1 MTMYTIGLTG
11 GIGTGKSE
19 VLSILRDLGAS
30 TVEADLLAHELYSP
44 GKPAWQDIIETF
56 GSGILTAEQQI
67 NRKKLGE
74 IVFADRNKLS
84 KLNQIV
90 HPRIFDHLKELIEEQ
105 KMAGTRLLVIE
116 AAVLIEAEWT
126 EMVDSVWV
134 VQASKGI
141 IIKRLKEKT
150 TLTEEQITQRINA
163 QISDAQRQEKANEIL
178 TNNGDKSDLRDQ
190 VRKLIIANNLNQE

>member
-1 MTMYTIGLTG
+1 MYTIGLTG

-30 TVEADLLAHELYSP
+30 TVEADLLAHEIYSP
-44 GKPAWQDIIETF
+44 GKPAWQDIIDTF
-56 GSGILTAEQQI
+56 GSGILTPEQQI

-116 AAVLIEAEWT
+116 AAVLIEAKWT

-141 IIKRLKEKT
+141 IINRLKEKT

>member
-30 TVEADLLAHELYSP
+30 TVQADLLAHEIYSP
-44 GKPAWQDIIETF
+44 GKPAWQDIIHTF
-56 GSGILTAEQQI
+56 GSEILTAEQQI

-74 IVFADRNKLS
+74 IVFADKNKLS

-90 HPRIFDHLKELIEEQ
+90 HPRIFEHLKELIEKQE
-105 KMAGTRLLVIE
+105 MAGVRLLVIE

-134 VQASKGI
+134 VKASRSI
-141 IIKRLKEKT
+141 IIDRLKGKT
-150 TLTEEQITQRINA
+150 TLSEKQINQRINA
-163 QISDAQRQEKANEIL
+163 QISDAKRQEKANEII
-178 TNNGDKSDLRDQ
+178 TNNGDKSELRDQ

>member
-1 MTMYTIGLTG
+1 MYTIGLTG

-30 TVEADLLAHELYSP
+30 TVEADLLAHEIYSP
-44 GKPAWQDIIETF
+44 GKPAWQDIIDTF
-56 GSGILTAEQQI
+56 GSSILTAEQQI

-74 IVFADRNKLS
+74 IVFANKNKLS

-90 HPRIFDHLKELIEEQ
+90 HPRMFEHLKDFIEEQ
-105 KMAGTRLLVIE
+105 KIAGVRLLVIE
-116 AAVLIEAEWT
+116 AAVLIEAGWT

-134 VQASKGI
+134 VKASKGTI
-141 IIKRLKEKT
+141 INRLKKKT
-150 TLTEEQITQRINA
+150 TLTEKQITQRINA

-190 VRKLIIANNLNQE
+190 VRELIIANNLNQE

>member
-44 GKPAWQDIIETF
+44 GKPAWQDIIDTF

-163 QISDAQRQEKANEIL
+163 QISDRQRQEKANEIL

>member
-1 MTMYTIGLTG
+1 MYTIGLTG

-19 VLSILRDLGAS
+19 VLSILRELGAS

-116 AAVLIEAEWT
+116 AAVLIEAKWT

-141 IIKRLKEKT
+141 IINRLKEKT

-163 QISDAQRQEKANEIL
+163 QISDRQRQEKANEIL

>member
-30 TVEADLLAHELYSP
+30 TVQADLLAHEIYSP
-44 GKPAWQDIIETF
+44 GKPAWQDIIHTF
-56 GSGILTAEQQI
+56 GSEILTAEQQI

-74 IVFADRNKLS
+74 IVFADKNKLS

-90 HPRIFDHLKELIEEQ
+90 HPRIFEHLKELIEKQE
-105 KMAGTRLLVIE
+105 MAGVRLLVIE
-116 AAVLIEAEWT
+116 AAILIEAEWT
-126 EMVDSVWV
+126 EIVDSVWV
-134 VQASKGI
+134 VKASKSI
-141 IIKRLKEKT
+141 IIDRLKGKT
-150 TLTEEQITQRINA
+150 TLSEKQITQRINA
-163 QISDAQRQEKANEIL
+163 QISDAKRQEKANEII
-178 TNNGDKSDLRDQ
+178 TNNGDKSELRDQ

>member
-30 TVEADLLAHELYSP
+30 TVQADLLAHEIYSP
-44 GKPAWQDIIETF
+44 GKPAWQDIIHTF
-56 GSGILTAEQQI
+56 GSEILTAEQQI

-74 IVFADRNKLS
+74 IVFADKNKLS

-90 HPRIFDHLKELIEEQ
+90 HPRIFEHLKELIEKQE
-105 KMAGTRLLVIE
+105 MAGVRLLVIE

-134 VQASKGI
+134 VKASRSI
-141 IIKRLKEKT
+141 IIDRLKGKT
-150 TLTEEQITQRINA
+150 TLSEKQITQRINA
-163 QISDAQRQEKANEIL
+163 QISDAKRQEKANEII
-178 TNNGDKSDLRDQ
+178 TNNGDKSELRDQ

>member
-1 MTMYTIGLTG
+1 MYTIGLTG

-30 TVEADLLAHELYSP
+30 TVEADLLAHEIYSP
-44 GKPAWQDIIETF
+44 GKPAWQDIIDTF
-56 GSGILTAEQQI
+56 GSGILTPEQQI

-105 KMAGTRLLVIE
+105 KMVGTRLLVIE
-116 AAVLIEAEWT
+116 AAVLIEAKWT

-141 IIKRLKEKT
+141 IINRLKEKT

>member
-30 TVEADLLAHELYSP
+30 TVQADLLAHEIYSP
-44 GKPAWQDIIETF
+44 GKPAWQDIIHTF
-56 GSGILTAEQQI
+56 GSQILTAEQQI

-74 IVFADRNKLS
+74 IVFADKNKLS

-90 HPRIFDHLKELIEEQ
+90 HPRIFEHLKELIEKQE
-105 KMAGTRLLVIE
+105 MAGVRLLVIE
-116 AAVLIEAEWT
+116 AAILIEAEWT

-134 VQASKGI
+134 VKASKSI
-141 IIKRLKEKT
+141 IIDRLKGKT
-150 TLTEEQITQRINA
+150 TLSEKQITQRINA
-163 QISDAQRQEKANEIL
+163 QISDAKRQEKANEII
-178 TNNGDKSDLRDQ
+178 TNNGDKSELRDQ

>member
-30 TVEADLLAHELYSP
+30 TVQADLLAHEIYSP
-44 GKPAWQDIIETF
+44 GKPAWQDIIHTF
-56 GSGILTAEQQI
+56 GSEILTAEQQI

-74 IVFADRNKLS
+74 IVFADKNKLS

-90 HPRIFDHLKELIEEQ
+90 HPRIFEHLKELIEKQE
-105 KMAGTRLLVIE
+105 MAGVRLLVIE

-134 VQASKGI
+134 VKASKSI
-141 IIKRLKEKT
+141 IIDRLKGKT
-150 TLTEEQITQRINA
+150 TLSEKQITQRINA
-163 QISDAQRQEKANEIL
+163 QISDAKRQEKANEII
-178 TNNGDKSDLRDQ
+178 TNNGDKSELRDQ

>member
-30 TVEADLLAHELYSP
+30 TVEADLLAHEIYSP
-44 GKPAWQDIIETF
+44 GKPAWQDIIDTF
-56 GSGILTAEQQI
+56 GSGILTAEHQI

-105 KMAGTRLLVIE
+105 KLAGTMVLVFE
-116 AAVLIEAEWT
+116 AAVLIEAKWT

>member
-30 TVEADLLAHELYSP
+30 TVEADLLAHEIYSP
-44 GKPAWQDIIETF
+44 GKPAWQDIIDTF
-56 GSGILTAEQQI
+56 GSGILTPEQQI

-105 KMAGTRLLVIE
+105 KMVGTRLLVIE
-116 AAVLIEAEWT
+116 AAVLIEAKWT

-141 IIKRLKEKT
+141 IINRLKEKT

>member
-19 VLSILRDLGAS
+19 VLSILHDLGAS
-30 TVEADLLAHELYSP
+30 TVQADLLAHEIYSP
-44 GKPAWQDIIETF
+44 GKPAWQDIIHTF
-56 GSGILTAEQQI
+56 GSEILTAEQQI

-74 IVFADRNKLS
+74 IVFADKNKLS

-90 HPRIFDHLKELIEEQ
+90 HPRIFEHLKELIEKQE
-105 KMAGTRLLVIE
+105 MAGVRLLVIE
-116 AAVLIEAEWT
+116 AAILIEAEWT

-134 VQASKGI
+134 VKTSRSI
-141 IIKRLKEKT
+141 IIDRLKGKT
-150 TLTEEQITQRINA
+150 TLSEKQITQRINA
-163 QISDAQRQEKANEIL
+163 QISDAKRQEKANEII
-178 TNNGDKSDLRDQ
+178 TNNGDKSELRDQ

>member
-30 TVEADLLAHELYSP
+30 TVQADLLAHETYAP
-44 GKPAWQDIIETF
+44 GKPAWQDIIHTF
-56 GSGILTAEQQI
+56 GSQILTAEQQI

-74 IVFADRNKLS
+74 IVFADKNKLS

-90 HPRIFDHLKELIEEQ
+90 HPRIFEHLKELIEKQE
-105 KMAGTRLLVIE
+105 MAGVRLLVIE
-116 AAVLIEAEWT
+116 AAILIEAEWT
-126 EMVDSVWV
+126 EIVDSVWV
-134 VQASKGI
+134 VKASKSI
-141 IIKRLKEKT
+141 IIDRLKGKT
-150 TLTEEQITQRINA
+150 TLSEKQITQRINA
-163 QISDAQRQEKANEIL
+163 QISDAKRQEKANEII
-178 TNNGDKSDLRDQ
+178 TNNGDKSELRDQ

>member
-30 TVEADLLAHELYSP
+30 TVQADLLAHEIYSP
-44 GKPAWQDIIETF
+44 GKPAWQDIIHTF
-56 GSGILTAEQQI
+56 GSEILTAEQQI

-74 IVFADRNKLS
+74 IVFADKNKLS

-90 HPRIFDHLKELIEEQ
+90 HPRIFEHLKELIEKQE
-105 KMAGTRLLVIE
+105 MAGVRLLVIE
-116 AAVLIEAEWT
+116 AAILIEAEWT
-126 EMVDSVWV
+126 EIVDSVWV
-134 VQASKGI
+134 VKASRSI
-141 IIKRLKEKT
+141 IIDRLKGKT
-150 TLTEEQITQRINA
+150 TLSEKQINQRINA
-163 QISDAQRQEKANEIL
+163 QISDAKRQEKANEII
-178 TNNGDKSDLRDQ
+178 TNNGDKSELRDQ

>member
-30 TVEADLLAHELYSP
+30 TVQADLLAHEIYSP
-44 GKPAWQDIIETF
+44 GKPAWQDIIHTF
-56 GSGILTAEQQI
+56 GSEILTAEHQI

-74 IVFADRNKLS
+74 IVFADKNKLS

-90 HPRIFDHLKELIEEQ
+90 HPRIFERLKELIEKQE
-105 KMAGTRLLVIE
+105 MAGVRLLVIE
-116 AAVLIEAEWT
+116 AAILIEAEWT
-126 EMVDSVWV
+126 EIVDSVWV
-134 VQASKGI
+134 VKASKSI
-141 IIKRLKEKT
+141 IIDRLKGKT
-150 TLTEEQITQRINA
+150 TLSEKQITQRINA
-163 QISDAQRQEKANEIL
+163 QISDAKRQEKANEII
-178 TNNGDKSDLRDQ
+178 TNNGDKSELRNQ

>member
-30 TVEADLLAHELYSP
+30 TVQADLLAHEIYSP
-44 GKPAWQDIIETF
+44 GKPAWQDIIHTF
-56 GSGILTAEQQI
+56 GSEILTAEHQI

-74 IVFADRNKLS
+74 IVFADKNKLS

-90 HPRIFDHLKELIEEQ
+90 HPRIFEHLKELIEKQE
-105 KMAGTRLLVIE
+105 MAGVRLLVIE
-116 AAVLIEAEWT
+116 AAILIEAEWT

-134 VQASKGI
+134 VKASRSI
-141 IIKRLKEKT
+141 IIDRLKGKT
-150 TLTEEQITQRINA
+150 TLSEKQINQRINA
-163 QISDAQRQEKANEIL
+163 QISDAKRQEKANEII
-178 TNNGDKSDLRDQ
+178 TNNGDKSELRDQ

>member
-30 TVEADLLAHELYSP
+30 TVQADLLAHEIYSP
-44 GKPAWQDIIETF
+44 GKPAWQDIIHTF
-56 GSGILTAEQQI
+56 GSEIITAEQQI

-74 IVFADRNKLS
+74 IVFADKNKLS

-90 HPRIFDHLKELIEEQ
+90 HPRIFEHLKELIEKQE
-105 KMAGTRLLVIE
+105 MAGVRLLVIE
-116 AAVLIEAEWT
+116 AAILIEAEWT
-126 EMVDSVWV
+126 EIVDSVWV
-134 VQASKGI
+134 VKASKSI
-141 IIKRLKEKT
+141 IIDRLKGKT
-150 TLTEEQITQRINA
+150 TLSEKQITQRINA
-163 QISDAQRQEKANEIL
+163 QISDAKRQEKANEII
-178 TNNGDKSDLRDQ
+178 TNNGDKSELRDQ

>member
-1 MTMYTIGLTG
+1 MYTIGLTG

-19 VLSILRDLGAS
+19 VLSILCDLGAS
-30 TVEADLLAHELYSP
+30 TVEADLLAHEIYSP
-44 GKPAWQDIIETF
+44 GKPAWQDIIDTF

-74 IVFADRNKLS
+74 IVFTDRNKLS

-116 AAVLIEAEWT
+116 AAVLIEAKWT

-141 IIKRLKEKT
+141 IINRLKEKT

>member
-30 TVEADLLAHELYSP
+30 TVQADLLAHEIYSP
-44 GKPAWQDIIETF
+44 GKPAWQDIIHTF
-56 GSGILTAEQQI
+56 GSEILTAEHQI

-74 IVFADRNKLS
+74 IVFADKNKLS

-90 HPRIFDHLKELIEEQ
+90 HPRIFEHLKELIEKQE
-105 KMAGTRLLVIE
+105 MAGVRLLVIE
-116 AAVLIEAEWT
+116 AAILIEAEWT

-134 VQASKGI
+134 VKASKSI
-141 IIKRLKEKT
+141 IIDRLKGKT
-150 TLTEEQITQRINA
+150 TLSEKQITQRINA
-163 QISDAQRQEKANEIL
+163 QISDAKRQEKANEII
-178 TNNGDKSDLRDQ
+178 TNNGDKSELRDQ

>member
-30 TVEADLLAHELYSP
+30 TVQADLLAHEIYSP

-90 HPRIFDHLKELIEEQ
+90 HPRIFEHLKELIEKQE
-105 KMAGTRLLVIE
+105 MAGVRLLVIE

-134 VQASKGI
+134 VKASRSI
-141 IIKRLKEKT
+141 IIDRLKGKT
-150 TLTEEQITQRINA
+150 TLSEKQINQRINA
-163 QISDAQRQEKANEIL
+163 QISDAKRQEKANEII
-178 TNNGDKSDLRDQ
+178 TNNGDKSELRDQ

>member
-30 TVEADLLAHELYSP
+30 TVQADLLAHEIYSP
-44 GKPAWQDIIETF
+44 GKPAWQDIIHTF
-56 GSGILTAEQQI
+56 GSEILTAEHQI

-74 IVFADRNKLS
+74 IVFADKNKLS

-90 HPRIFDHLKELIEEQ
+90 HPRIFEHLKELIEKQE
-105 KMAGTRLLVIE
+105 MAGVRLLVIE

-134 VQASKGI
+134 VKASRSI
-141 IIKRLKEKT
+141 IIDRLKGKT
-150 TLTEEQITQRINA
+150 TLSEKQITQRINA
-163 QISDAQRQEKANEIL
+163 QISDAKRQEKANEII
-178 TNNGDKSDLRDQ
+178 TNNGDKSELRDQ

>member
-19 VLSILRDLGAS
+19 VLSILHDLGAS
-30 TVEADLLAHELYSP
+30 TVQADLLAHEIYSP
-44 GKPAWQDIIETF
+44 GKPAWQDIIHTF
-56 GSGILTAEQQI
+56 GSEILTAEHQI

-74 IVFADRNKLS
+74 IVFADKNKLS

-90 HPRIFDHLKELIEEQ
+90 HPRIFEHLKELIEKQE
-105 KMAGTRLLVIE
+105 MAGVRLLVIE
-116 AAVLIEAEWT
+116 AAILIEAEWT

-134 VQASKGI
+134 VKASRSI
-141 IIKRLKEKT
+141 IIDRLKGKT
-150 TLTEEQITQRINA
+150 TLSEKQINQRINA
-163 QISDAQRQEKANEIL
+163 QISDAKRQEKANEII
-178 TNNGDKSDLRDQ
+178 TNNGDKSELRDQ

>member
-30 TVEADLLAHELYSP
+30 TLQADLLAHEIYSP
-44 GKPAWQDIIETF
+44 GKPAWQDIIHTF
-56 GSGILTAEQQI
+56 GSEILTAEQQI

-74 IVFADRNKLS
+74 IVFADKNKLS

-90 HPRIFDHLKELIEEQ
+90 HPRIFEHLKELIEKQE
-105 KMAGTRLLVIE
+105 MAGVRLLVIE
-116 AAVLIEAEWT
+116 AAILIEAEWT
-126 EMVDSVWV
+126 EIVDSVWV
-134 VQASKGI
+134 VKASKSI
-141 IIKRLKEKT
+141 IIDRLKGKT
-150 TLTEEQITQRINA
+150 TLSEKQITQRINA
-163 QISDAQRQEKANEIL
+163 QISDAKRQEKANEII
-178 TNNGDKSDLRDQ
+178 TNNGDKSELRDQ

>member
-1 MTMYTIGLTG
+1 MYTIGLTG

-30 TVEADLLAHELYSP
+30 TVEADLLAHEIYSP
-44 GKPAWQDIIETF
+44 GKPAWQDIIDTF
-56 GSGILTAEQQI
+56 GSSILTAEQQI

-90 HPRIFDHLKELIEEQ
+90 HPRIFEHLKDFIEEQ
-105 KMAGTRLLVIE
+105 KIAGVRLLVIE
-116 AAVLIEAEWT
+116 AAVLIEAGWT

-134 VQASKGI
+134 VKASKGTI
-141 IIKRLKEKT
+141 INRLKKKT
-150 TLTEEQITQRINA
+150 TLTEKQITQRINA
-163 QISDAQRQEKANEIL
+163 QISDAKRQEKANEIL
-178 TNNGDKSDLRDQ
+178 INNGDKADLRDQ
-190 VRKLIIANNLNQE
+190 VCELIIANNLNQE

>member
-30 TVEADLLAHELYSP
+30 TVQADLLAHEIYSP
-44 GKPAWQDIIETF
+44 GKPAWQDIIHTF
-56 GSGILTAEQQI
+56 GSEILTAEQQI

-74 IVFADRNKLS
+74 IVFADKNKLS

-90 HPRIFDHLKELIEEQ
+90 HPRIFEHLKELIEKQE
-105 KMAGTRLLVIE
+105 MAGVRLLVIE
-116 AAVLIEAEWT
+116 AAILIEAEWT
-126 EMVDSVWV
+126 EIVDSVWV
-134 VQASKGI
+134 VKASRSI
-141 IIKRLKEKT
+141 IIDRLKGKT
-150 TLTEEQITQRINA
+150 TLSEKQITQRINA
-163 QISDAQRQEKANEIL
+163 QISDAKRQEKANEII
-178 TNNGDKSDLRDQ
+178 TNNGDKSELRDQ

>member
-30 TVEADLLAHELYSP
+30 TVEADLLAHEIYSP
-44 GKPAWQDIIETF
+44 GKPAWQDIIDTF
-56 GSGILTAEQQI
+56 GSGILTPEQQI

-105 KMAGTRLLVIE
+105 KMVGTRLLVIE
-116 AAVLIEAEWT
+116 AAVLIEAKWT

-141 IIKRLKEKT
+141 IINRLKEKT

-163 QISDAQRQEKANEIL
+163 QISDGQRQKKANEIL

>member
-30 TVEADLLAHELYSP
+30 TVQADLLAHEIYSP
-44 GKPAWQDIIETF
+44 GKPAWQDIIHTF
-56 GSGILTAEQQI
+56 GSEILTAEHQI

-74 IVFADRNKLS
+74 IVFADKNKLS

-90 HPRIFDHLKELIEEQ
+90 HPRIFEHLKELIEKQE
-105 KMAGTRLLVIE
+105 MAGVRLLVIE
-116 AAVLIEAEWT
+116 AAILIEAEWT
-126 EMVDSVWV
+126 EIVDSVWV
-134 VQASKGI
+134 VKASKSI
-141 IIKRLKEKT
+141 IIDRLKGKT
-150 TLTEEQITQRINA
+150 TLSEKQITQRINA
-163 QISDAQRQEKANEIL
+163 QISDAKRQEKANEII
-178 TNNGDKSDLRDQ
+178 TNNGDKSELRDQ